1 MAPEGTNPNSD
12 HVRFPRWQ
20 PEFEAALL
28 ETDLEQLPR
37 RMEAAEA
44 AIFLR
49 LQELVNT
56 SDSHPERQ
64 AISDAVR
71 TLRILQ
77 TERLH
82 YPDWNKK

>member
-1 MAPEGTNPNSD
+1 MAPERIKPNSD
-12 HVRFPRWQ
+12 RVRFPRWQ

-28 ETDLEQLPR
+28 EADSEQLPR

-56 SDSHPERQ
+56 SDSHAERQ

-82 YPDWNKK
+82 YPLWNKK

>member
-28 ETDLEQLPR
+28 EADSEQLPR

-56 SDSHPERQ
+56 SDSQPERQ

-82 YPDWNKK
+82 YPAWNKK

>member
-12 HVRFPRWQ
+12 QIRFPRWQ
-20 PEFEAALL
+20 PEFEAAVV
-28 ETDLEQLPR
+28 ETDPERLPR
-37 RMEAAEA
+37 RVEAAEG

-49 LQELVNT
+49 LQELASR
-56 SDSHPERQ
+56 SDSHAERH

-77 TERLH
+77 TEILH

>member
-1 MAPEGTNPNSD
+1 MAPEGINPNSD

-28 ETDLEQLPR
+28 ETDSEQLPQ
-37 RMEAAEA
+37 RMEAAEE
-44 AIFLR
+44 AIFFR

-56 SDSHPERQ
+56 SDSHAERH

-82 YPDWNKK
+82 YPAWNKK